1 VERGGWNGP
10 RKHGEG
16 GNTPAVRGLTRGRV
30 GRDGGA
36 GRWRVTTAFCARL
49 SACEYVYDASVG
61 TGLRARASTYEGTE
75 SRRVSSIDED
85 REEGGGGAVGGE
97 W

>member
-61 TGLRARASTYEGTE
+61 RSAGE
-75 SRRVSSIDED
+75 SEHVR
-85 REEGGGGAVGGE
+85 GHGE
-97 W
+97 SKGIFYR